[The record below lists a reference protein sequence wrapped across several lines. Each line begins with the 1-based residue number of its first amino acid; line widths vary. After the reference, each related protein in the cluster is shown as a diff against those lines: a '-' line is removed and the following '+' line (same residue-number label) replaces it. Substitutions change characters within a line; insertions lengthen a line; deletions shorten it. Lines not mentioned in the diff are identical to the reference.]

1 MLPLMLAIPLALL
14 PFVTLMATLRRMATT
29 ASAA

>member
-1 MLPLMLAIPLALL
+1 MLPLMIAVPLALL
-14 PFVTLMATLRRMATT
+14 PFVSLLATLRRMAT

>member
-1 MLPLMLAIPLALL
+1 MLPLTLAVPLALL
-14 PFVTLMATLRRMATT
+14 PFVTLMATLRRMAT

>member
-1 MLPLMLAIPLALL
+1 MLPLMIAIPLALL
-14 PFVTLMATLRRMATT
+14 PFATLLATLRRMAT

>member
-1 MLPLMLAIPLALL
+1 MLPMTLAVPLALL
-14 PFVTLMATLRRMATT
+14 PFVSLLATLRRMAT